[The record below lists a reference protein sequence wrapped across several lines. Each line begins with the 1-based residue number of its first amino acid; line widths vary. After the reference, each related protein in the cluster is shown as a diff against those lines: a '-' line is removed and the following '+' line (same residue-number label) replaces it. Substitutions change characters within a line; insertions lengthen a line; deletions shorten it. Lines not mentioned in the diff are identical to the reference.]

1 MMEPD
6 KMLEQ
11 LKENEEVIKNELI
24 ELEQTFAAKKEQY
37 LKILGAIEALEAL
50 DPSVPPTITPHPK
63 E

>member
-1 MMEPD
+1 MEPD

-50 DPSVPPTITPHPK
+50 DQSVPPVITPHPK

>member
-1 MMEPD
+1 MEPD

-37 LKILGAIEALEAL
+37 LKILGAIEE
-50 DPSVPPTITPHPK
+50 
-63 E
+63 

>member
-1 MMEPD
+1 MEPD

-24 ELEQTFAAKKEQY
+24 ELEQRFAAKKEQY

>member
-1 MMEPD
+1 MEPD

-37 LKILGAIEALEAL
+37 LKILCAIEALLAL
-50 DPSVPPTITPHPK
+50 DPSVESLIEPHQ
-63 E
+63 EE

>member
-1 MMEPD
+1 MEPD

-11 LKENEEVIKNELI
+11 LKEKEEKLRNELV
-24 ELEQTFAAKKEQY
+24 ELEQMFGTKKEQY

>member
-1 MMEPD
+1 MEPD

-50 DPSVPPTITPHPK
+50 DPSVPPTITPYPK

>member
-1 MMEPD
+1 MEPD

-37 LKILGAIEALEAL
+37 LKILGAIEALENL
-50 DPSVPPTITPHPK
+50 DPSIPPTISPRPK

>member
-1 MMEPD
+1 MEPD

-37 LKILGAIEALEAL
+37 LKIQGAIEALSAL
-50 DPSVPPTITPHPK
+50 DPSVPPIITPHPK

>member
-1 MMEPD
+1 MEPD

-37 LKILGAIEALEAL
+37 LKILGAIAALEAL

>member
-1 MMEPD
+1 MEPD

-24 ELEQTFAAKKEQY
+24 EMEQLFTVKKEQY
-37 LKILGAIEALEAL
+37 LKIQGAIEALLAL

-63 E
+63 D

>member
-1 MMEPD
+1 MEPD

-50 DPSVPPTITPHPK
+50 DPSIPPTITPHPK

>member
-1 MMEPD
+1 MEPD

-37 LKILGAIEALEAL
+37 LKILCAIEAIEAL

>member
-1 MMEPD
+1 MEPD

-37 LKILGAIEALEAL
+37 LKILGAIEAIEAL

>member
-1 MMEPD
+1 MEPD

-37 LKILGAIEALEAL
+37 LKILGAIDALEAL

>member
-1 MMEPD
+1 MEPD

-63 E
+63 EW

>member
-1 MMEPD
+1 MEPD

-37 LKILGAIEALEAL
+37 LKILGAIEAIEAL
-50 DPSVPPTITPHPK
+50 DPSVPPTIPPHPK

>member
-1 MMEPD
+1 MEPD

>member
-1 MMEPD
+1 MEPD

-11 LKENEEVIKNELI
+11 LKEKEEVIKNELI
-24 ELEQTFAAKKEQY
+24 ELEQIFVAKKEQY

-50 DPSVPPTITPHPK
+50 DSPVPK

>member
-24 ELEQTFAAKKEQY
+24 ELDQTFAAKKEQY

-50 DPSVPPTITPHPK
+50 DPSIPPTITPHPK

>member
-1 MMEPD
+1 MEPD

-11 LKENEEVIKNELI
+11 LKEKEEVIKNELI
-24 ELEQTFAAKKEQY
+24 ELEQIFVAKKEQY

-50 DPSVPPTITPHPK
+50 DPSVPPVITPHPK